1 MLLGIHLSAAGGMA
15 ATARR
20 AAGLDLQAVQIFTAN
35 QRRWRS
41 PPVPPEEA
49 EAFRREMKVPVLSH
63 ASYLINPAGS
73 REGVTA
79 RSRLALAG
87 ELERMAQLGIDWAV
101 LHPGSH
107 LGDGPGRG
115 IDRAA
120 SMIGAALEASP
131 RGGILLENTA
141 GMGSSLGADL
151 AELAAIA
158 RLVAAPQ
165 RVGFCID
172 TAHLHGAGYDLRPQA
187 LEATVARMA
196 EELVGG
202 QVGAFHLNDSLA
214 ERGSRRDRHQRAG
227 KGSIG
232 LQALGMLAG
241 LDEFEEVPAVV
252 ETPGTDAD
260 RAEDVRLIEGRVRSI
275 REARA

>member
-1 MLLGIHLSAAGGMA
+1 MA

-20 AAGLDLQAVQIFTAN
+20 AAEHDLQAVQIFTAN

-41 PPVPPEEA
+41 PPIPPEEA
-49 EAFRREMKVPVLSH
+49 EAFRREMKLPVLSH

-73 REGVTA
+73 RDGVTA
-79 RSRLALAG
+79 RSRLALAD
-87 ELERMAQLGIDWAV
+87 ELERMSQLGIEWAV

-107 LGDGPGRG
+107 LGDGPARG
-115 IDRAA
+115 IERAA

-131 RGGILLENTA
+131 HGGILLENTA

-151 AELAAIA
+151 AELAAVS

-165 RVGFCID
+165 RMGFCID
-172 TAHLHGAGYDLRPQA
+172 TAHLHGAGYDLRPEV
-187 LEATVARMA
+187 LDATAARIT
-196 EELVGG
+196 EELDGG
-202 QVGAFHLNDSLA
+202 SIRAFHLNDSLA
-214 ERGSRRDRHQRAG
+214 ERGSRLDRHQSVG

-232 LQALGMLAG
+232 LDALGMLAAMG
-241 LDEFEEVPAVV
+241 DFEEVPAVV
-252 ETPGTDAD
+252 ETPGTDSD
-260 RAEDVRLIEGRVRSI
+260 RVRDVRLIEARAGTI

>member
-1 MLLGIHLSAAGGMA
+1 MA

-41 PPVPPEEA
+41 PPIPPEQVQ
-49 EAFRREMKVPVLSH
+49 AFRGKMEVPVLSH

-79 RSRLALAG
+79 RSRRALVD
-87 ELERMAQLGIDWAV
+87 ELRRMEQLGIGWMV

-107 LGDGPGRG
+107 LGDGPARG
-115 IDRAA
+115 VERAA
-120 SMIGAALEASP
+120 DMIGTALEGSP
-131 RGGILLENTA
+131 HGGVLLENTA

-151 AELAAIA
+151 TELAAIS
-158 RLVAAPQ
+158 RLVDAPE

-172 TAHLHGAGYDLRPQA
+172 TAHLHGAGYDLRPEG
-187 LEATVARMA
+187 LRATVARI
-196 EELVGG
+196 EQELQGG
-202 QVGAFHLNDSLA
+202 PVRAFHLNDSRA
-214 ERGSRRDRHQRAG
+214 ERGSRRDRHQSVG
-227 KGSIG
+227 KGNIG
-232 LQALGMLAG
+232 LQALGMLAAMEG
-241 LDEFEEVPAVV
+241 FEGVPAVV

-260 RAEDVRLIEGRVRSI
+260 RLRDARLIEGRAEDLR
-275 REARA
+275 RAGH

>member
-1 MLLGIHLSAAGGMA
+1 MA

-20 AAGLDLQAVQIFTAN
+20 AAGLDLQVVQIFTAN

-41 PPVPPEEA
+41 PPIPPEEA

-73 REGVTA
+73 REEVTA
-79 RSRLALAG
+79 RSRLALTG
-87 ELERMAQLGIDWAV
+87 ELGRMAQLGIDWAV

-151 AELAAIA
+151 AELAAIS
-158 RLVAAPQ
+158 RLVAAPR

-172 TAHLHGAGYDLRPQA
+172 TAHLHGAGYDLRPEA
-187 LEATVARMA
+187 LESTVTRVA
-196 EELVGG
+196 EELAGG
-202 QVGAFHLNDSLA
+202 GRVRAVHLNDSLA
-214 ERGSRRDRHQRAG
+214 ERGSRRDRHQSVG
-227 KGSIG
+227 KGGIG
-232 LQALGMLAG
+232 LQALGMLAAREELEG
-241 LDEFEEVPAVV
+241 LPAVV
-252 ETPGTDAD
+252 ETPGTDVD
-260 RAEDVRLIEGRVRSI
+260 RTEDVRLIEGRVRSI

>member
-1 MLLGIHLSAAGGMA
+1 MA

-20 AAGLDLQAVQIFTAN
+20 AAELDLRAVQIFTAN
-35 QRRWRS
+35 QRRWKS
-41 PPVPPEEA
+41 PPIPPEEA

-73 REGVTA
+73 RAEVTA

-87 ELERMAQLGIDWAV
+87 ELERMAQLGIEWAV

-107 LGDGPGRG
+107 LGDGPVRG
-115 IDRAA
+115 IERAA

-141 GMGSSLGADL
+141 GMGSSLGADI
-151 AELAAIA
+151 AELAAVS

-172 TAHLHGAGYDLRPQA
+172 TAHLHGAGYDLRPEV
-187 LEATVARMA
+187 LDATAARIT
-196 EELVGG
+196 EELDGG
-202 QVGAFHLNDSLA
+202 SIRAFHLNDSLA
-214 ERGSRRDRHQRAG
+214 ERGSRLDRHQSVG
-227 KGSIG
+227 KGGIG
-232 LQALGMLAG
+232 LDALGMLAAM
-241 LDEFEEVPAVV
+241 DEFEEVSAVV

-260 RAEDVRLIEGRVRSI
+260 RMEDVRLIEDRAAAI
-275 REARA
+275 RKARA

>member
-1 MLLGIHLSAAGGMA
+1 MA

-20 AAGLDLQAVQIFTAN
+20 AAELDLQAVQIFTAN

-41 PPVPPEEA
+41 PPIPPEEA

-87 ELERMAQLGIDWAV
+87 ELERMAQLGVDWAV

-172 TAHLHGAGYDLRPQA
+172 TAHLHGAGYDLRPEA
-187 LEATVARMA
+187 PPEATVARIA
-196 EELVGG
+196 EELAGG
-202 QVGAFHLNDSLA
+202 RVRAFHLNDSLA
-214 ERGSRRDRHQRAG
+214 GRGSRRDRHQSVG
-227 KGSIG
+227 KGGIG
-232 LQALGMLAG
+232 LQALGMLAAME
-241 LDEFEEVPAVV
+241 EFEDVPAVV

-275 REARA
+275 RDARA